1 MQTIRRIL
9 ETLILGVLLACALP
23 ALAQS
28 RGNHGGGGGQHPGPP
43 PGRPPTHTRT
53 VPEFDPATAGAI
65 AAVVVGGTVLL
76 VRRRKT

>member
-1 MQTIRRIL
+1 MQTIRRIF
-9 ETLILGVLLACALP
+9 ETLILGAVLACALP

-28 RGNHGGGGGQHPGPP
+28 RGNHGGGGQQPGPP